1 MAIKGTE
8 IVEKR
13 NILNEVRKNSM
24 SLQELRF
31 FSIYLSK
38 INARDIS
45 TRTVRFP
52 LSDFQKIMEL
62 GRPNTKKLKATTDS
76 LLSKVVSVPTERGG
90 YKSFQLFKECTI
102 DKDEFECWYV
112 EIDAHDKALPLMF
125 DFKKEYFTY
134 ELWNALTLKSANQLR
149 LYELLKQY
157 EKVGE
162 RKMTL
167 SEIRNWLGLSDDQ
180 YPRWDRFKERVLD
193 SCQQALLENT
203 DIKFE
208 YTAIKAGKK
217 VTGVHFKISKN
228 KKHRNPLTLDD
239 FINQQETLETEYTE
253 LIMNTDT
260 ETADNRDKREEICM
274 GFEDPLFDEFTAEQ
288 LAELRSLAWDNVDPA
303 EVERQNAVL
312 HDITAAKQYA
322 VSKYITEKIL
332 MCNAR
337 GNRVKHRYAYIRKAV
352 KDNYK

>member
-38 INARDIS
+38 INTRDIS

-62 GRPNTKKLKATTDS
+62 GRLNTKKLKATTDS

-102 DKDEFECWYV
+102 DKDKFDSWYV

-167 SEIRNWLGLSDDQ
+167 SELRNCLGMSDDQ

-203 DIKFE
+203 DIKFD
-208 YTAIKAGKK
+208 YMPIKAGRK
-217 VTGVHFKISKN
+217 VAGVHFKIQKN
-228 KKHRNPLTLDD
+228 QKHRNMLTLDD
-239 FINQQETLETEYTE
+239 FINQQGTLEAEYTE
-253 LIMNTDT
+253 LQTNTET
-260 ETADNRDKREEICM
+260 ETADKRDARDEICL
-274 GFEDPLFDEFTAEQ
+274 GFEDPLFEEFTVEQ
-288 LAELRSLAWDNVDPA
+288 LKELRSLAWDNVDP
-303 EVERQNAVL
+303 EQVNQQNAVL
-312 HDITAAKQYA
+312 HDIKVAQEYT
-322 VSKYITEKIL
+322 VSKYISEKIL

-337 GNRVKHRYAYIRKAV
+337 GERIKHRYAYIRRAV